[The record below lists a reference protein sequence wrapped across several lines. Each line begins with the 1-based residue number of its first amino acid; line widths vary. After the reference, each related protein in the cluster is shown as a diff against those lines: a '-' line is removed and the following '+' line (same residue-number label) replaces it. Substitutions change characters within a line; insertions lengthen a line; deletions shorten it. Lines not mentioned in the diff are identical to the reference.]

1 MKQAAVH
8 PAKLTESLEDYL
20 EAIAELTAIEGH
32 AHTKAIAERLNV
44 KMPSVTGALRQLVKL
59 KYIVYSTHFP
69 VELTPEGKAVADEV
83 VRRHRILKRFF
94 SDVLGVPIA
103 KAEDA
108 ACHVE
113 HIVDA
118 ETIRRFV
125 IFSEAIEKRSDAR
138 RLQGYL
144 SEAMGLLGDPATA
157 DWHVLTDFQP
167 GTRVVVQRL
176 GRNLTSGTA
185 SGVAIGEEILIDGV
199 TLDRSAM
206 RLHHGGALKEV
217 PLEVA
222 ENIWACAAVSA
233 V

>member
-1 MKQAAVH
+1 MKEAAAH
-8 PAKLTESLEDYL
+8 PVKLTESLEDYL
-20 EAIAELTAIEGH
+20 EAIAELTAVEGH

-83 VRRHRILKRFF
+83 IRRHRILKRFF

-103 KAEDA
+103 TAEDA

-144 SEAMGLLGDPATA
+144 SEAMGLLNDPEAA
-157 DWHVLTDFQP
+157 DWRVLTDFQP
-167 GTRVVVQRL
+167 GARVVVRRL
-176 GRNLTSGTA
+176 GRNLPPSA
-185 SGVAIGEEILIDGV
+185 DCGVAVGETVLIDGI

-206 RLHHGGALKEV
+206 RLHIGGAMKEI
-217 PLEVA
+217 PLEFA
-222 ENIWACAAVSA
+222 ENIWAASMA
-233 V
+233 